1 MACRSPHHHDAQALD
16 GHLVHAD
23 PNRCVVELPLK
34 SLTNHSKSPGC
45 FGAWTFAC
53 TGLAFFFGVEVGDGV
68 AVGEG
73 TKVTVGVGVLV
84 GIRVGILVGIFVG
97 VALRMAFLSSINY
110 WLNSG
115 WFVST
120 AGT

>member
-1 MACRSPHHHDAQALD
+1 
-16 GHLVHAD
+16 V
-23 PNRCVVELPLK
+23 
-34 SLTNHSKSPGC
+34 
-45 FGAWTFAC
+45 
-53 TGLAFFFGVEVGDGV
+53 VGDGV

-97 VALRMAFLSSINY
+97 VALRMAFLSSING

-120 AGT
+120 AGA